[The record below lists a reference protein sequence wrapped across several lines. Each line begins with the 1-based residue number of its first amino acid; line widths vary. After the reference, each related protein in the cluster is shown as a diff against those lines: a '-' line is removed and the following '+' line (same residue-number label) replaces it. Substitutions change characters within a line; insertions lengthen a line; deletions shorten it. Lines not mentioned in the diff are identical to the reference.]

1 MKKIHRLINWEI
13 TGPSLIALVFMTFI
27 VFTREFG
34 RLAEIL
40 IRSDA
45 SSLSVLQAVISLLP
59 SILIFSI
66 PLSFLVGTLIGFS
79 RLSTDSEIVALRACG
94 VSIGQMVRHVSK
106 VGILVGLVTFLIA
119 LFLLPA
125 GNWSLVQLR
134 HGAGLH
140 PVRSEIKPRVFNED
154 LPGTVLYVTD
164 RELQGLSWKGVFL
177 SDTTEEGQRRIV
189 LAKEGQ
195 LLIRRGG
202 TQLQLHL
209 KEGSIYRVGTETPE
223 RVGLSEY
230 QTLDVPLRFPTAGKA
245 TAGPK
250 RPEDKNL
257 LRLVEDL
264 DQGDSEERRDTSLE
278 LNRRLSLPLSP
289 LIFAVLGVTLGAR
302 SHRGGRGY
310 GFIVSILVALLYYVL
325 FATGVELSRSGIVP
339 IAVGVWGSNLVL
351 GIFALF
357 SLRYATLD
365 TPIRSAPRDQ
375 GSYRRALA
383 GLAGSARMLGD
394 WLRVVSNS
402 LVDRIHLPRVRPRTA
417 RVIDLYLVKTFTLYL
432 LLTLGLC
439 SGLFYVFTF
448 FELIDDV
455 FENRTPYSLFFDYF
469 FYLLPHIL
477 MLLVPLCILMATLIT
492 FGLLDKTG
500 QIVAL
505 KACGVSIYRAAASVL
520 VVTLALS
527 AFMFVLQEYILPYA
541 NQRQDNLRNTIK
553 GRPVQTYYQ
562 RGQRWIFGQGNRLYH
577 YNHFDTER
585 SVFAEMSVYSLDIG
599 KGRFA
604 GHVYAQRAAWDEAT
618 REWVLENGWTQD
630 LSLGDSTSTNF
641 ERFGSRRFAFP
652 EEPSYF
658 TGEVRESSKMTYLEL
673 EEYIQY
679 LHQGGFEVDHL
690 RTDLHKK
697 MAFPLVSLIM
707 VILGIPFSFSMGRKG
722 ALYGIAAGV
731 LIGIF
736 YWGTFGVFGTL
747 GANGLLSPLL
757 AAWAPN
763 ILFAAVG
770 TLLLSTVRT

>member
-1 MKKIHRLINWEI
+1 MKKIRRLINREI

-45 SSLSVLQAVISLLP
+45 SSLSVLQAVVSLLP
-59 SILIFSI
+59 SILAFSI

-94 VSIGQMVRHVSK
+94 VSINQMVRHVLK
-106 VGILVGLVTFLIA
+106 LGVLVGLVTFSIT

-125 GNWSLVQLR
+125 GNWSLRQLR
-134 HGAGLH
+134 HHEGLR

-154 LPGTVLYVTD
+154 LPGSVLYVAD
-164 RELQGLSWKGVFL
+164 KDLQGSSWKGVFL
-177 SDTTEEGQRRIV
+177 SDTSDDGQRRIV
-189 LAKEGQ
+189 LAKRGQ
-195 LLIRRGG
+195 LLISPDGS
-202 TQLQLHL
+202 QLQLHL
-209 KEGSIYRVGTETPE
+209 EEGTIYRMGLETPE
-223 RVGLSEY
+223 RRDSISEFH
-230 QTLDVPLRFPTAGKA
+230 TLDVPIRFPTTGQAS
-245 TAGPK
+245 AGPK
-250 RPEDKNL
+250 GPEDKQL
-257 LRLVEDL
+257 LSLLDDL
-264 DQGDSEERRDTSLE
+264 GQGDSEAQRATNLE
-278 LNRRLSLPLSP
+278 LNRRLAVPLSP

-310 GFIVSILVALLYYVL
+310 GFIVSVLVALIYYVS
-325 FATGVELSRSGIVP
+325 FATGVELSRSGAIPVL
-339 IAVGVWGSNLVL
+339 VGVWGSNFVL
-351 GIFALF
+351 GVFAFF

-365 TPIRSAPRDQ
+365 APVHSATSDR
-375 GSYRRALA
+375 GGVRRLLGALRE
-383 GLAGSARMLGD
+383 LARRIGVRLQAIWRRLT
-394 WLRVVSNS
+394 
-402 LVDRIHLPRVRPRTA
+402 DRIHLPRARPRAA
-417 RVIDLYLVKTFTLYL
+417 RVIDLYMVKTFTLNL
-432 LLTLGLC
+432 LLTLGIC
-439 SGLFYVFTF
+439 VGLFYLFTF

-455 FENRTPYSLFFDYF
+455 FKNQTPYSLFLDYF

-505 KACGVSIYRAAASVL
+505 KACGVSIYRVVASVL
-520 VVTLALS
+520 VMTLTLS
-527 AFMFVLQEYILPYA
+527 AFLFVLQEYFLPYA

-562 RGQRWIFGQGNRLYH
+562 AGRRWIFGEGDRLYY
-577 YNHFDTER
+577 YNYFDTER
-585 SVFAEMSVYSLDIG
+585 NIFAEISIYSLDINS
-599 KGRFA
+599 GRFME
-604 GHVYAQRAAWDEAT
+604 HVYAQRADWDGASRAWI
-618 REWVLENGWTQD
+618 LSNGWKHD
-630 LSLGDSTSTNF
+630 LVSSDFARFDSRSF
-641 ERFGSRRFAFP
+641 SFP

-658 TGEVRESSKMTYLEL
+658 TGQVKESSKMTYFEL
-673 EEYIQY
+673 EAYIQY

-690 RTDLHKK
+690 KTDLHKK
-697 MAFPLVSLIM
+697 IALPLVSLIM
-707 VILGIPFSFSMGRKG
+707 AILGIPFSFTMGRKG

-736 YWGTFGVFGTL
+736 YWGTFGVFGAL
-747 GANGLLSPLL
+747 GVNGLLSPLL

-763 ILFAAVG
+763 LLFAAGG

>member
-1 MKKIHRLINWEI
+1 MKKIHGLINREI

-45 SSLSVLQAVISLLP
+45 SSVSVLQAVVSLLP
-59 SILIFSI
+59 SILAFSI

-79 RLSTDSEIVALRACG
+79 RLSTDSEIVAMRACG
-94 VSIGQMVRHVSK
+94 VGVNQMVRHLLK
-106 VGILVGLVTFLIA
+106 VGILVSLVTFSIT

-125 GNWSLVQLR
+125 GNWSLKQLR
-134 HGAGLH
+134 HGAGLR
-140 PVRSEIKPRVFNED
+140 PVRSEVKPRVFNED
-154 LPGTVLYVTD
+154 LPGTVLYVAD
-164 RELQGLSWKGVFL
+164 KDLQGSSWKGVFL
-177 SDTTEEGQRRIV
+177 SDITDDGQRRIV
-189 LAKEGQ
+189 LAKRGQ
-195 LLIRRGG
+195 LLIRPDGS
-202 TQLQLHL
+202 QAQLHL
-209 KEGSIYRVGTETPE
+209 QDGTIYRVGQETPE
-223 RVGLSEY
+223 RDSISEFH
-230 QTLDVPLRFPTAGKA
+230 TLDVPIRFPTTGQAS
-245 TAGPK
+245 AGPK
-250 RPEDKNL
+250 GPADKHL
-257 LRLVEDL
+257 LSLLDDL
-264 DQGDSEERRDTSLE
+264 GQGDSEARRATSLE
-278 LNRRLSLPLSP
+278 LNRRLAVPLSP
-289 LIFAVLGVTLGAR
+289 LIFAILGVTLGAR

-310 GFIVSILVALLYYVL
+310 GFIVSVLVALVYYVL
-325 FATGVELSRSGIVP
+325 FATGVELSRSGVVP
-339 IAVGVWGSNLVL
+339 IFVGVWGSTIGLT
-351 GIFALF
+351 IFALL

-365 TPIRSAPRDQ
+365 APVRRTPHDRGRV
-375 GSYRRALA
+375 RRILSRGGKLA
-383 GLAGSARMLGD
+383 RRLSARLHAIFGQ
-394 WLRVVSNS
+394 LT
-402 LVDRIHLPRVRPRTA
+402 DRIHLPRVRPRAA

-432 LLTLGLC
+432 LLTLGVC
-439 SGLFYVFTF
+439 VGLFYLFTF

-455 FENRTPYSLFFDYF
+455 FKNETPYSLFLDYF

-520 VVTLALS
+520 VMTLALS
-527 AFMFVLQEYILPYA
+527 AFIFVLQEYFLPYA

-553 GRPVQTYYQ
+553 GRPIQTYYQ
-562 RGQRWIFGQGNRLYH
+562 AGRRWIFGEGNRLYR
-577 YNHFDTER
+577 YNHFDSER
-585 SVFAEMSVYSLDIG
+585 SVFAEISIYSLDINN
-599 KGRFA
+599 GRFME
-604 GHVYAQRAAWDEAT
+604 HVYAQKAEWDGASQ
-618 REWVLENGWTQD
+618 EWILANGWKHD
-630 LSLGDSTSTNF
+630 LVSSDFGRFDSQGFT
-641 ERFGSRRFAFP
+641 FP

-658 TGEVRESSKMTYLEL
+658 TGEVKESSKMTYLEL

-690 RTDLHKK
+690 KTDLHKK
-697 MAFPLVSLIM
+697 IAFPLVSLIM
-707 VILGIPFSFSMGRKG
+707 AILGIPFSFTMGRKG

-763 ILFAAVG
+763 LLFAAGG

>member
-1 MKKIHRLINWEI
+1 MKKIRRLINREI

-45 SSLSVLQAVISLLP
+45 SSLSVLQAVVSLLP
-59 SILIFSI
+59 SILAFSI

-79 RLSTDSEIVALRACG
+79 RLSSDSEIVAMRASG
-94 VSIGQMVRHVSK
+94 VSVNQMVQHVFK
-106 VGILVGLVTFLIA
+106 VGILVSLVTFSIT

-125 GNWSLVQLR
+125 GNWSLRQLR
-134 HGAGLH
+134 HGAGLR

-154 LPGTVLYVTD
+154 LPGTVLYVAD
-164 RELQGLSWKGVFL
+164 RELKSSSWKGVFL
-177 SDTTEEGQRRIV
+177 SDTTDDGQRRIV
-189 LAKEGQ
+189 LAQRGQ
-195 LLIRRGG
+195 LLIRPDGS
-202 TQLQLHL
+202 QAQLHL
-209 KEGSIYRVGTETPE
+209 QNGTIYRVGQETPE
-223 RVGLSEY
+223 RNSLSEFH
-230 QTLDVPLRFPTAGKA
+230 TLDVPIRFPSTGQAS
-245 TAGPK
+245 AGPK
-250 RPEDKNL
+250 GPEDKHL
-257 LRLVEDL
+257 LGLLDDL
-264 DQGDSEERRDTSLE
+264 DLEDSDDRRAINLE
-278 LNRRLSLPLSP
+278 LHRRLAVPLSP
-289 LIFAVLGVTLGAR
+289 LIFAILGVTLGAR

-310 GFIVSILVALLYYVL
+310 GFIVSVLVALIYYVL
-325 FATGVELSRSGIVP
+325 FATGFELSRNGVVP
-339 IAVGVWGSNLVL
+339 ILVGVWGSNIAL

-365 TPIRSAPRDQ
+365 APVRIARHDR
-375 GSYRRALA
+375 GSVRRL
-383 GLAGSARMLGD
+383 LSDSRKLVWRLGSRLQAISRQLTD
-394 WLRVVSNS
+394 RV
-402 LVDRIHLPRVRPRTA
+402 RLPRLRPRAT
-417 RVIDLYLVKTFTLYL
+417 RVIDLYLMKTFTLHL
-432 LLTLGLC
+432 LLTLGIC
-439 SGLFYVFTF
+439 VALFYLFTF

-455 FENRTPYSLFFDYF
+455 FKNETPYSLFLDYF

-520 VVTLALS
+520 VMTLALS
-527 AFMFVLQEYILPYA
+527 VFIFVLQEYFLPYA

-553 GRPVQTYYQ
+553 GRPIQTYYQ
-562 RGQRWIFGQGNRLYH
+562 AGRRWIFGEGNRLYR

-585 SVFAEMSVYSLDIG
+585 SVFAEISIYALDISN
-599 KGRFA
+599 GRFME
-604 GHVYAQRAAWDEAT
+604 HVYAQRAQWDGASQ
-618 REWVLENGWTQD
+618 EWILANGWKHD
-630 LSLGDSTSTNF
+630 LVSNDFG
-641 ERFGSRRFAFP
+641 RFNSQRFSFP
-652 EEPSYF
+652 ERPSYF
-658 TGEVRESSKMTYLEL
+658 TGEVKESSKMTYLEL

-690 RTDLHKK
+690 KTDLHKK
-697 MAFPLVSLIM
+697 LALPLVSLIM
-707 VILGIPFSFSMGRKG
+707 AILGIPFSFTMGRKG

-736 YWGTFGVFGTL
+736 YWGTFGVFGAL
-747 GANGLLSPLL
+747 GAHGLLSPLL

-763 ILFAAVG
+763 LLFAVGG